1 MEKKRLFVTFLIL
14 IVGVVILAF
23 LTKLWLKSSGLEQKW
38 TKKQAKP
45 AVVRTLGEKG
55 ILEPIVL
62 SSKNGCSFTIG

>member
-38 TKKQAKP
+38 TKKQGKP
-45 AVVRTLGEKG
+45 AVVRTLGEKE

-62 SSKNGCSFTIG
+62 SSPNGCSFTIG